1 MGPSTL
7 ASWACLIARELDDRG
22 IDPEPL
28 FHRAGLSTEHLRNA
42 NARYPT
48 VAMQR
53 LWAVS
58 VEATGDPCLGL
69 EVGRRWHPTTFHAL
83 GYVAL
88 ASSSLREALS
98 YLVRYSR
105 IVTTGAELVIVDCGP
120 EVDLVLTSRMATAA
134 KDAVAMRVAVQA
146 GFAAVVTL
154 CREACG
160 RPVSLRRVAFDH
172 TDWACQE
179 RLEAHF
185 GCPVLF
191 ESGRH
196 SLTFAESDLDA
207 ALGSQ
212 NVDLVRL
219 NRGLLEDRLAALG
232 IQTLP
237 MRVRAQIAR
246 RLPSGG
252 VDVEAVAK
260 TLQLSERNLQRK
272 LQAEGVN
279 FRTLLDD
286 TRRELVQDYLQ
297 DETLSSAEIAYLLG
311 FSETSSLSRALR
323 RWRTSP
329 GDAAGVVEI
338 SQ

>member
-22 IDPEPL
+22 IDPAPL
-28 FHRAGLSTEHLRNA
+28 FHRAGLSTENLGNA
-42 NARYPT
+42 NARYPI

-53 LWAVS
+53 LWTVS

-88 ASSSLREALS
+88 ASSSLREALA
-98 YLVRYSR
+98 YLIRYGR
-105 IVTTGAELVIVDCGP
+105 IVTTGAELAVVDCGP
-120 EVDLVLTSRMATAA
+120 EVDLVLTIRVARAATN
-134 KDAVAMRVAVQA
+134 AVATRVAVQA
-146 GFAAVVTL
+146 AFAAVVTL

-172 TDWACQE
+172 ADCACQE

-196 SLTFAESDLDA
+196 SLTFGESDLDA
-207 ALGSQ
+207 ALASH

-232 IQTLP
+232 IDTLQ
-237 MRVRAQIAR
+237 MKVRTQIAR
-246 RLPSGG
+246 RLPSGD

-260 TLQLSERNLQRK
+260 ALQLSARNLQRK
-272 LQAEGVN
+272 LQVEGLN

-286 TRRELVQDYLQ
+286 ARRELAQDYLQ

-329 GDAAGVVEI
+329 RGSGP
-338 SQ
+338 